1 MIVIDNG
8 AFGEGIVKAWNH
20 VLCTLVSSI
29 FLDFVEKVGAVAVLA
44 EVYTAIKIHQQA
56 K

>member
-29 FLDFVEKVGAVAVLA
+29 FLDFVEKVGAVA